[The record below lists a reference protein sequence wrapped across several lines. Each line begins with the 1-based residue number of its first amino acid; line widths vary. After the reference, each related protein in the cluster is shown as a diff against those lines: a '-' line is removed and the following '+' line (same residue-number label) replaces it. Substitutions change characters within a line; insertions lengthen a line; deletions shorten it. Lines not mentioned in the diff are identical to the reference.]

1 MLMRSRRRFC
11 SSGHS
16 MFRTKSRFA
25 LVAGCVLVAACS
37 GQPHGTPTRVI
48 IPRGANFGQA
58 TDSLAKAKLVGWPK
72 VFRMYG
78 RLTGGDRNIKP
89 GTYLLKPGTPW
100 SDIVS
105 ALNGGHG
112 LVNTITIPEGWD
124 LSQITP
130 QLARTLKVP
139 ADSVR
144 AAMRDTAL
152 LARLDI
158 PNPTLEGYVF
168 PDTYAFPLGTT
179 ARQAVREMVF
189 AFERR
194 WKPDWDSSLADLKIN
209 RNDLVTMA
217 SIVEREARVPEE
229 RPVIA
234 AVYYNRLRRGMLL
247 QADPTIQ
254 YALGHHVGRVL
265 YKDLEVASPYNTYI
279 HKGLPPG
286 PIASPGVA
294 SLAAAAHPASVP
306 YLYFVASRDGHHEFR
321 TTLQEHT
328 TAIRQVRATLPSRK
342 TKPLMLA
349 SAATNTTAG
358 SVSPSA
364 AKPESRTA
372 SKTPAKIIAGKTPAR
387 TTGKVTVKPAS
398 NLTTPVSMATVKPTS
413 KSTVKPAS
421 KTTVKP
427 TSKTTV
433 KPTPKKSIK
442 RTATTKRH
450 VPAHTVFLAR

>member
-1 MLMRSRRRFC
+1 
-11 SSGHS
+11 
-16 MFRTKSRFA
+16 MFRTDIRFA
-25 LVAGCVLVAACS
+25 LVAGCVLIAACS
-37 GQPHGTPTRVI
+37 GEPHGTPMRVI

-89 GTYLLKPGTPW
+89 GTYLFKPGTPW

-194 WKPDWDSSLADLKIN
+194 WKPDWDSSLTDLKIN

-265 YKDLEVASPYNTYI
+265 YKDLAVASPYNTYI

-294 SLAAAAHPASVP
+294 SLVAAAHPATVP

-321 TTLQEHT
+321 VTLEEHAS
-328 TAIRQVRATLPSRK
+328 AIRQVRATLPSRK

-349 SAATNTTAG
+349 SAETNTTAR
-358 SVSPSA
+358 SASPPA
-364 AKPESRTA
+364 AKPAPRTTSKTPAKTTA
-372 SKTPAKIIAGKTPAR
+372 SKTPAK
-387 TTGKVTVKPAS
+387 TTGKVTAIPRS
-398 NLTTPVSMATVKPTS
+398 NLTATQ
-413 KSTVKPAS
+413 AS

-427 TSKTTV
+427 TTKTTV
-433 KPTPKKSIK
+433 KSTSKTTAKPAPKKSTK
-442 RTATTKRH
+442 RTATTKKR

>member
-1 MLMRSRRRFC
+1 
-11 SSGHS
+11 
-16 MFRTKSRFA
+16 MFRTNLRFA
-25 LVAGCVLVAACS
+25 LVAGCLLVGAC
-37 GQPHGTPTRVI
+37 GGKPHGAPARVI
-48 IPRGANFGQA
+48 IPRGATFSQA
-58 TDSLAKAKLVGWPK
+58 TDSLAKARLVGWPK
-72 VFRMYG
+72 MFRLYG
-78 RLTGGDRNIKP
+78 RVTGGDRNIKP

-112 LVNTITIPEGWD
+112 LVNTITIPEGYT

-130 QLARTLKVP
+130 LLARTLKVP
-139 ADSVR
+139 ADSVK

-179 ARQAVREMVF
+179 ARQAVREMVYS
-189 AFERR
+189 FERR
-194 WKPDWDSSLADLKIN
+194 WKPEWDSSLADLKIN

-234 AVYYNRLRRGMLL
+234 AVYYNRLRKGMLL

-265 YKDLEVASPYNTYI
+265 YKDLEVKSPYNTYI

-294 SLAAAAHPASVP
+294 SLAAAAHPATVP
-306 YLYFVASRDGHHEFR
+306 YIYFVASRDGHHEFR
-321 TTLQEHT
+321 VTLEQHAS
-328 TAIRQVRATLPSRK
+328 AIRQVRATAPPKK

-349 SAATNTTAG
+349 SAATTKPATTAAKSG
-358 SVSPSA
+358 SRAA
-364 AKPESRTA
+364 AKPVAKTTTTKPSVKTVNKSTAKATSRT
-372 SKTPAKIIAGKTPAR
+372 
-387 TTGKVTVKPAS
+387 TTKAP
-398 NLTTPVSMATVKPTS
+398 
-413 KSTVKPAS
+413 
-421 KTTVKP
+421 
-427 TSKTTV
+427 
-433 KPTPKKSIK
+433 PKKSTKTSNATKK
-442 RTATTKRH
+442 RLATRTTYLTR
-450 VPAHTVFLAR
+450 

>member
-1 MLMRSRRRFC
+1 
-11 SSGHS
+11 
-16 MFRTKSRFA
+16 MFRTDTRFA

-48 IPRGANFGQA
+48 IPRGASFSQA

-78 RLTGGDRNIKP
+78 RMTGGDRNIKP

-189 AFERR
+189 SFERR
-194 WKPDWDSSLADLKIN
+194 WKPDWDSSLTDLKIN

-265 YKDLEVASPYNTYI
+265 YKDLAVRSPYNTYI
-279 HKGLPPG
+279 NKGLPPG

-321 TTLQEHT
+321 TTLEEHT
-328 TAIRQVRATLPSRK
+328 TAIRQVRATLPPKK

-349 SAATNTTAG
+349 SAATNTAARSAST
-358 SVSPSA
+358 PA
-364 AKPESRTA
+364 AKPAAKPTSRTA
-372 SKTPAKIIAGKTPAR
+372 SKASAKTPAKTTASKAPAKATTGVAAR
-387 TTGKVTVKPAS
+387 TAG
-398 NLTTPVSMATVKPTS
+398 
-413 KSTVKPAS
+413 

-427 TSKTTV
+427 VQRKAAKSTTSTK
-433 KPTPKKSIK
+433 K
-442 RTATTKRH
+442 RTTTRT
-450 VPAHTVFLAR
+450 HTTQ

>member
-1 MLMRSRRRFC
+1 
-11 SSGHS
+11 
-16 MFRTKSRFA
+16 MFRTDTRFA

-37 GQPHGTPTRVI
+37 GQPHGAPTRVI
-48 IPRGANFGQA
+48 IPRGASFGQA

-72 VFRMYG
+72 TFRMYG

-100 SDIVS
+100 SDIIS

-179 ARQAVREMVF
+179 AREAVREMVF

-194 WKPDWDSSLADLKIN
+194 WRPDWDSSLTDLKIN

-234 AVYYNRLRRGMLL
+234 AVYYNRLRKGMLL

-265 YKDLEVASPYNTYI
+265 YKDLEVASPYNTYT

-294 SLAAAAHPASVP
+294 SLAAAAHPATVP

-321 TTLQEHT
+321 MTLEEHAS
-328 TAIRQVRATLPSRK
+328 AIRQVRATLPSKK

-349 SAATNTTAG
+349 SAAPVAATRSSAG
-358 SVSPSA
+358 ST
-364 AKPESRTA
+364 AKPAARTV
-372 SKTPAKIIAGKTPAR
+372 SKTRAR
-387 TTGKVTVKPAS
+387 TTASRTSTKTPSKVAAKT
-398 NLTTPVSMATVKPTS
+398 
-413 KSTVKPAS
+413 AS

-427 TSKTTV
+427 TPRKTT
-433 KPTPKKSIK
+433 KSTTTTKK
-442 RTATTKRH
+442 RTTARTHTTQ
-450 VPAHTVFLAR
+450 

>member
-1 MLMRSRRRFC
+1 
-11 SSGHS
+11 
-16 MFRTKSRFA
+16 MFRTDLRFA
-25 LVAGCVLVAACS
+25 LVAGCGFVAACS
-37 GQPHGTPTRVI
+37 GEPHGAPARVI
-48 IPRGANFGQA
+48 IPRGASFGQA

-72 VFRMYG
+72 MFRLYG
-78 RLTGGDRNIKP
+78 RLMGGDRNIKP

-144 AAMRDTAL
+144 AAMGDTAL

-194 WKPDWDSSLADLKIN
+194 WKPDWDSSLTELKIN

-234 AVYYNRLRRGMLL
+234 AVYYNRLRKGMLL

-254 YALGHHVGRVL
+254 FALGHHVGRVL
-265 YKDLEVASPYNTYI
+265 YKDLAVASPYNTYT

-321 TTLQEHT
+321 VTLEEHT
-328 TAIRQVRATLPSRK
+328 SAIRQVRATLPSRK
-342 TKPLMLA
+342 AKPLMLA
-349 SAATNTTAG
+349 SAATTPTIR
-358 SVSPSA
+358 SA
-364 AKPESRTA
+364 AKTGSAPAARTA
-372 SKTPAKIIAGKTPAR
+372 SKTPAKTTARKTTAK
-387 TTGKVTVKPAS
+387 TTTRKTAAK
-398 NLTTPVSMATVKPTS
+398 TTS
-413 KSTVKPAS
+413 KVSAKSAS

-427 TSKTTV
+427 TA
-433 KPTPKKSIK
+433 KKSAK
-442 RTATTKRH
+442 STTTTKKLTTTRT
-450 VPAHTVFLAR
+450 HTTQ